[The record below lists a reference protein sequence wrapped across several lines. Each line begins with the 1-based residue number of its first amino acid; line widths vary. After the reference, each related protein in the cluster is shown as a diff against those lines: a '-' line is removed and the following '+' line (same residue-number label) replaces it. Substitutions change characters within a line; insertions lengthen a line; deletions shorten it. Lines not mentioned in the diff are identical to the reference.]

1 MKKEKLIKE
10 VLGDIYDKIINS
22 NIDMLAYLRLTK
34 NKESLIV
41 EYKTSFEKEGLIISF
56 FDIGFQNKEDF
67 IKDYTPIIINK
78 LFK

>member
-10 VLGDIYDKIINS
+10 VLNDIYNKIINS
-22 NIDMLAYLRLTK
+22 NIDILAYLRLTED
-34 NKESLIV
+34 KESLIV
-41 EYKTSFEKEGLIISF
+41 EYKTSFVKEGLVISF

-78 LFK
+78 LFN